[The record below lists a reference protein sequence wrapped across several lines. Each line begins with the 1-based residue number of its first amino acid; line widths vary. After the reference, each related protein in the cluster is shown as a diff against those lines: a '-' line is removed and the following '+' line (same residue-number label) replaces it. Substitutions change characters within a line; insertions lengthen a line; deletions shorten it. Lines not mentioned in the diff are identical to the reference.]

1 MSAENQVIV
10 LFVGYS
16 ENVVNG
22 VMDANCTSILIRG
35 KETLT
40 IVDTRTAWDGDEIVA
55 GNAYCTLI
63 QSISMAKRLNET
75 LFFLLQN

>member
-55 GNAYCTLI
+55 GNAYCT
-63 QSISMAKRLNET
+63 ISMAKRLNET